1 MQPIRPSFACAHRER
16 NPMSRRTRFTSV
28 LAALAAVPLVASL
41 AACASNGA
49 AAGAEGG
56 SDDVVKIGVV
66 GAGDPQWDA
75 FEKAAAD
82 EGITI
87 DVVDFSDYTQPNP
100 ATTEGELDL
109 NQFQHIVFL
118 ADYNVSA
125 GQDLAPIG
133 ATAIYP
139 LGLYSTKYESVDD
152 IKQGETV
159 AVPNDPSNQARALL
173 VLQSAGLIELKSGGT
188 IFSDLADIDEGASKV
203 KVTALEAS
211 LTPTSLPDVA
221 AAVINNDYVADA
233 GLSFDDAI
241 AQDDPTDPNA
251 LPYVNIFATRAEDK
265 DNATYRKLVEIF
277 QTDPDVQ
284 AGLIEASGG
293 TAVPVTTPVS
303 ELEDSLAKVQADT
316 EAHKG

>member
-1 MQPIRPSFACAHRER
+1 
-16 NPMSRRTRFTSV
+16 MSRRTRFTSV